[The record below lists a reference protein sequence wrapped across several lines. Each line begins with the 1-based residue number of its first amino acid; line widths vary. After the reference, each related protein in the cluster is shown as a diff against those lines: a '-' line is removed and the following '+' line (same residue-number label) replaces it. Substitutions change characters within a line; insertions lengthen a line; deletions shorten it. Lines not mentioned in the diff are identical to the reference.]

1 MNLAAIILGILSLL
15 FGALAA
21 WRFITGGL
29 QATIAIRAWLKI
41 AIIFF
46 IVTLA
51 LVIFL

>member
-1 MNLAAIILGILSLL
+1 MNSAAIILGILSLL
-15 FGALAA
+15 FGAMAA
-21 WRFITGGL
+21 WRYFTGGL

-51 LVIFL
+51 LMIFL